1 MNKEIIEAIFNQNTI
16 EIVYENEIAIVEP
29 YCYGITATG
38 NEGLIAYQ
46 IKSQLPKALK
56 GWRIFELDKADDIN
70 ILTTTFTIIREHTK
84 IGYIEMDI
92 VYAQVY

>member
-1 MNKEIIEAIFNQNTI
+1 MNIEIIEAIFSQNTI
-16 EIVYENEIAIVEP
+16 EIVYKNEIAIVEP

-46 IKSQLPKALK
+46 IKSQLPKAPK

-70 ILTTTFTIIREHTK
+70 VLTTTYTTIREHAK

-92 VYAQVY
+92 IYAQI